1 MGNVIYNNQTWLASW
16 EIPINEGLERENQR
30 VEWIIKLCNIIKH
43 IMLNRQNNISSVQV
57 YTISDNYCT
66 YHNF

>member
-43 IMLNRQNNISSVQV
+43 IMLNRQKILVQ
-57 YTISDNYCT
+57 YKFIQ
-66 YHNF
+66 